1 MKTIIEQGKKEFHFV
16 FDPETDDPKEGV
28 TLTGIFQD
36 GQRLRPSDFSEEVPY
51 TRAMVKMGLIKK

>member
-1 MKTIIEQGKKEFHFV
+1 MKTIIEQGNKEFHFV

-36 GQRLRPSDFSEEVPY
+36 GQRLRPSDFSDSEVPY
-51 TRAMVKMGLIKK
+51 GDAERKLIK